1 MLLLSITD
9 SNTKTSKFNEF
20 VQVVQRER
28 KCQKNT
34 FEMNMIKIDNKY
46 SHGLNIYRM
55 VILIERKGRLM
66 TCVVHK
72 DRHKRKHKISFWL
85 MLSNLEII
93 NTRTTTIN
101 AENTHS
107 SISKQY
113 NTQPL
118 NKKIKE

>member
-1 MLLLSITD
+1 
-9 SNTKTSKFNEF
+9 
-20 VQVVQRER
+20 
-28 KCQKNT
+28 
-34 FEMNMIKIDNKY
+34 
-46 SHGLNIYRM
+46 M

-93 NTRTTTIN
+93 NTRTTTMN

-107 SISKQY
+107 SISEQY
-113 NTQPL
+113 NTQIGGPVL
-118 NKKIKE
+118 KLAKNKFAPNAIFRVVTCLCILYDLTCLISLKNSTHSLSYKV

>member
-20 VQVVQRER
+20 VQVVQREI
-28 KCQKNT
+28 KCQLK
-34 FEMNMIKIDNKY
+34 KVDNKY
-46 SHGLNIYRM
+46 IHGLNIYHM

-101 AENTHS
+101 AENKHS
-107 SISKQY
+107 SISEQY